1 MRVCLTAIRFI
12 RGGGAFFLTDSPCA
26 EGAMKK
32 MYTKLFVGNLA
43 RNTTE
48 DDLNTLFAQVGTV
61 ASVELIKIRETSSPK
76 CFAFVDMNS
85 RDEAEKAIDMLNGSD
100 LNRRAIKVNLA
111 KSREKRPE
119 GGGWYTDPPP
129 PGNRRRKRPSGRK

>member
-1 MRVCLTAIRFI
+1 MN
-12 RGGGAFFLTDSPCA
+12 
-26 EGAMKK
+26 
-32 MYTKLFVGNLA
+32 TKLFVGNLA

-129 PGNRRRKRPSGRK
+129 PSNRRRKRSSGMK